1 MRSAEARLAR
11 KTLTGELLTCVWRA
25 TEARISAL
33 PTTPSTKVSEY
44 TAREGPLTQNRL
56 AMQLALLQG
65 NPSIRVLGSVSVHLG
80 TCPACWPLL
89 ILVTPLIDC
98 NSET

>member
-1 MRSAEARLAR
+1 MSMRSAEARLAR

-44 TAREGPLTQNRL
+44 TAREGPWTQNSI
-56 AMQLALLQG
+56 G
-65 NPSIRVLGSVSVHLG
+65 NGNLHYRV
-80 TCPACWPLL
+80 TRQFEC
-89 ILVTPLIDC
+89 
-98 NSET
+98 